1 MLSLPRTGSELAE
14 PKVAGTCVPRQPR
27 APCAQSRY
35 TPPSL
40 RTGDT
45 GVASTLQLQVGP
57 VLGCPRSDGPMI
69 TGTTGGRGTECESG
83 SSEGRR
89 QARAVERLTS
99 GTCDAA
105 RSFQMLKAFDPQGAV
120 SNVSFSSLLR
130 TPDADEST

>member
-14 PKVAGTCVPRQPR
+14 PKVAGTCVPRRPR
-27 APCAQSRY
+27 APSAQSWY
-35 TPPSL
+35 TPPGL

-45 GVASTLQLQVGP
+45 GVASTLQVGP

-89 QARAVERLTS
+89 QVRAVERLTS

-130 TPDADEST
+130 TPDAAEST

>member
-14 PKVAGTCVPRQPR
+14 PKVPGTCVPRRPR

-40 RTGDT
+40 RTGDA
-45 GVASTLQLQVGP
+45 GVASTLQVGP
-57 VLGCPRSDGPMI
+57 VLGCPSSDGPMI
-69 TGTTGGRGTECESG
+69 TGTTGGRGTERESG

-105 RSFQMLKAFDPQGAV
+105 RSFQMRKEAFDPQGAV

-130 TPDADEST
+130 TPDAAEST